1 MFKLNV
7 LQLFLIISFSLQA
20 KNFTHINY
28 GLDKSEKVA
37 LVILNGF
44 GDSKKNRKIQLDFF
58 SNKEMDVFIPDYK
71 QRNSLDESISSFT
84 KFYFE
89 FELEKYKEVNFLCY
103 IIGGYVLNNFIESNG
118 IKNTKR
124 ILYDR
129 SPTQERA
136 AKIGVDKLP
145 LLSRIKYGRILF
157 DFSVVSLKPLSNID
171 GLTIGL
177 VIENQATKLMRF
189 FKKASYKYGE
199 YSFDIN
205 DIDSNYNDFFHTWL
219 DHDLM
224 YKRFDVVGIEILY
237 FFQNGVFTKNAK
249 RQQYNWDP
257 FKKVRL

>member
-1 MFKLNV
+1 MLRYNI
-7 LQLFLIISFSLQA
+7 LYLFLIFSYAVQA
-20 KNFTHINY
+20 KDFTHINY
-28 GLDKSEKVA
+28 NLHKSEKVA

-44 GDSKKNRKIQLDFF
+44 GDSRKNRNIQLDFF
-58 SNKEMDVFIPDYK
+58 SDKEMDIFIPDYK
-71 QRNSLDESISSFT
+71 QRKSLDKSISSFT
-84 KFYFE
+84 KFYYE

-103 IIGGYVLNNFIESNG
+103 IIGGYVLNNFIESHGVNN
-118 IKNTKR
+118 IKK

-145 LLSRIKYGRILF
+145 LLSRIKYGKILF
-157 DFSVVSLKPLSNID
+157 DFSVINLQPLSNSD
-171 GLTIGL
+171 SLTIGI

-199 YSFDIN
+199 YSFNIN
-205 DIDSNYNDFFHTWL
+205 DIDHNYDDFFHTWL

-224 YKRFDVVGIEILY
+224 YKRFDVVGLEMLY
-237 FFQNGVFTKNAK
+237 FFKNGVFTRDAK
-249 RQQYNWDP
+249 RKKYNWDP

>member
-1 MFKLNV
+1 MFKYNV
-7 LQLFLIISFSLQA
+7 LQLFLILSFGLQS
-20 KNFTHINY
+20 KNFTNINY
-28 GLDKSEKVA
+28 SLDKSEKIA

-71 QRNSLDESISSFT
+71 QRNSLDKSISSFT
-84 KFYFE
+84 KFYYE

-103 IIGGYVLNNFIESNG
+103 IIGGYVLNNFIESHGVNN
-118 IKNTKR
+118 IKK

-145 LLSRIKYGRILF
+145 LLSRIKYGRLLF
-157 DFSVVSLKPLSNID
+157 DISVINLQPLSNSD
-171 GLTIGL
+171 SLTIGI

-199 YSFDIN
+199 YNFNIN
-205 DIDSNYNDFFHTWL
+205 DIDRNYDDFFHTWL

-224 YKRFDVVGIEILY
+224 YKRFDVVGLEMLY
-237 FFQNGVFTKNAK
+237 FFQNGVFTIDAK
-249 RQQYNWDP
+249 RQKYNWDP

>member
-1 MFKLNV
+1 MLRYNI
-7 LQLFLIISFSLQA
+7 LYLFLILSYAIQA
-20 KNFTHINY
+20 KDFTHINY
-28 GLDKSEKVA
+28 NLHKSEKVA

-44 GDSKKNRKIQLDFF
+44 GDSRKNRNIQLDFF
-58 SNKEMDVFIPDYK
+58 SDKEMDIFIPDYK
-71 QRNSLDESISSFT
+71 QRKSLDKSISSFT
-84 KFYFE
+84 KFYYE

-103 IIGGYVLNNFIESNG
+103 IIGGYVLNNFIESHGVNN
-118 IKNTKR
+118 IKK

-145 LLSRIKYGRILF
+145 LLSRIKYGKILF
-157 DFSVVSLKPLSNID
+157 DFSVINLQPLSNSD
-171 GLTIGL
+171 SLTIGI

-199 YSFDIN
+199 YSFNIN
-205 DIDSNYNDFFHTWL
+205 DIDHNYDDFFHTWL

-224 YKRFDVVGIEILY
+224 YKRFDVVGLEMLY
-237 FFQNGVFTKNAK
+237 FFKNGVFTRDAK
-249 RQQYNWDP
+249 RKKYNWDP

>member
-1 MFKLNV
+1 MFKSNILK
-7 LQLFLIISFSLQA
+7 LFLILSFGLQA
-20 KNFTHINY
+20 KSFTYINHS
-28 GLDKSEKVA
+28 LDKSEKIA

-44 GDSKKNRKIQLDFF
+44 GDSKSNRKIQLDFF

-71 QRNSLDESISSFT
+71 ERNSLDKSISSFT
-84 KFYFE
+84 KFYSD

-103 IIGGYVLNNFIESNG
+103 IIGGYILNNFIESYG
-118 IKNTKR
+118 INNIKK

-145 LLSRIKYGRILF
+145 LLSRIKYGKILF
-157 DFSVVSLKPLSNID
+157 DFSTVNLESLSNID
-171 GLTIGL
+171 GLSIG
-177 VIENQATKLMRF
+177 VIIENQATNLMRF
-189 FKKASYKYGE
+189 FKKASYEYGE

-205 DIDSNYNDFFHTWL
+205 DIDRNYDDFFHTWL

-224 YKRFDVVGIEILY
+224 YKRFDVVGIEMLH
-237 FFQNGVFTKNAK
+237 FFQNGVFTRNAK